1 MLLSLRHLVSLAAVA
16 AAVACADES
25 SAPSVTEIAGAYT
38 ATAFT
43 ATANGITTDLL
54 AEDVLLTIT
63 LAPNGVTTGT
73 FSVAGAAIDMAGT
86 WVRTGNTVRFM
97 QSAETFVRLMPF
109 EVITNQLRGEAMI
122 AGNTLRVT
130 LSKPYNL
137 YGDRKSVV

>member
-1 MLLSLRHLVSLAAVA
+1 MQRSLRQFIALAAVLGS
-16 AAVACADES
+16 VACSEES
-25 SAPSVTEIAGAYT
+25 SAPSVSEIAGAYT

-43 ATANGITTDLL
+43 ITRNGITTDLL

-73 FSVAGAAIDMAGT
+73 FSVAGAAMDMAGT

-97 QSAETFVRLMPF
+97 QSAETFVRVMPF
-109 EVITNQLRGEAMI
+109 EVTANQLRGEAMI

-130 LSKPYNL
+130 LSKPYNSL
-137 YGDRKSVV
+137 Q

>member
-1 MLLSLRHLVSLAAVA
+1 MLRSLRNLVWVAAVA
-16 AAVACADES
+16 ASAACGEES

-43 ATANGITTDLL
+43 STANGITTDLL
-54 AEDVLLTIT
+54 ADDVLLTIT

-73 FSVAGAAIDMAGT
+73 FSVAGAAMDMAGT

-97 QSAETFVRLMPF
+97 QSAQTFVRMMPF
-109 EVITNQLRGEAMI
+109 EVAADQLRGEAII

-130 LSKPYNL
+130 LSK
-137 YGDRKSVV
+137 